1 MVVDMAVDEV
11 VDKIV
16 DKDVMKK
23 MGNEM
28 NNRLE
33 VVVVEE
39 VIWKQMKKNKK
50 QFEPDEMQN
59 S

>member
-1 MVVDMAVDEV
+1 MVVDMEVDEEI
-11 VDKIV
+11 DKIV

-23 MGNEM
+23 IGNEM

-39 VIWKQMKKNKK
+39 VIWKQMKKTK